1 MNWPVRSRRD
11 LWRLP
16 AALAAGIALSFAFAP
31 YSLWPLALLSP
42 ALMMFLWQD
51 ASPRQATLLGFVFG
65 LGHFGSGTWW
75 LYISV
80 HDYGPAPI
88 WLTLLVLVSLIL
100 LMSAWYALLG
110 YLVGRW
116 LPQTRAL
123 RLLVGLP
130 ALWLLIEWARG
141 WVLSG
146 FPWLSLG
153 YSLEATPLAPLAPVI
168 GVYGLSAVLL
178 LGSGA
183 LVCLL
188 RGSSALRLAALAVLL
203 VPWPIAL
210 LLHRVAWTQPDGAPL
225 SVAVLQGD
233 VSQDVKWLQNNR
245 EPIRNLYRALNSQAL
260 GAKLIVWPE
269 SALTDLANSVP
280 DYLSDRYFEARQRG
294 SDLVLGLVRADADAD
309 KYYNSVLVL
318 GEDPKWYDK
327 RHLVPFAEYFPVP
340 AFVRRWLRLMSLP
353 YDNFTAGAENQGA
366 YPVAGTR
373 IALTICYED
382 AFGSAQL
389 AALDQARVLVNVTN
403 DGWFGHSAA
412 RYQHFQISRMRALE
426 VGRPLVRAAN
436 DGVSALVDADGS
448 VIKSAPEYRPA
459 VLTGTVQPRSG
470 LTPYARSGNWPV
482 LIWAWCC
489 AALAVGAALK
499 RGRHASKLGNLGTI
513 R

>member
-1 MNWPVRSRRD
+1 MNWPARPEHR
-11 LWRLP
+11 LWQLL
-16 AALAAGIALSFAFAP
+16 AALVAGALLSFAFAP
-31 YSLWPLALLSP
+31 YSVWPLALLLP

-51 ASPRQATLLGFVFG
+51 TSARQATLLGFVFG
-65 LGHFGSGTWW
+65 VGHFGAGTWW

-88 WLTLLVLVSLIL
+88 WLTLLVLLSLIL
-100 LMSAWYALLG
+100 LMSCWYALLG
-110 YLVGRW
+110 FVVARF
-116 LPQTRAL
+116 LPASGAL
-123 RLLVGLP
+123 RLLVGMP
-130 ALWLLIEWARG
+130 ALWLLVEWARG
-141 WVLSG
+141 WVISG

-153 YSLEATPLAPLAPVI
+153 YSLDATPLAPIAPVL

-183 LVCLL
+183 LVALL
-188 RGSSALRLAALAVLL
+188 RGSTALRIASLVVLVL
-203 VPWPIAL
+203 PWPVAL
-210 LLHRVAWTQPDGAPL
+210 LLHRVHWTTPAGAPL
-225 SVAVLQGD
+225 TVAVLQGA
-233 VSQDVKWLQNNR
+233 VSQDIKWLQENH
-245 EPIRNLYRALNSQAL
+245 EPIRNLYRGLNSQAL

-280 DYLSDRYFEARQRG
+280 DYLSDRYFEARNRG
-294 SDLVLGLVRADADAD
+294 SDLVLGLVRADERGE

-318 GEDPKWYDK
+318 GEDPRWYDK

-340 AFVRRWLRLMSLP
+340 SFVRSWLRLMSLP
-353 YDNFTAGAENQGA
+353 YDNFTAGTDNQGA
-366 YPVAGTR
+366 YSVGGTS

-426 VGRPLVRAAN
+426 VGRPLLRAAN
-436 DGVSALVDADGS
+436 DGVSALVDADGT
-448 VIKSAPEYRPA
+448 IIAQAPEYRPA
-459 VLTGTVQPRSG
+459 VLSGTVQPRSG
-470 LTPYARSGNWPV
+470 LTPYARLGNWPV
-482 LIWAWCC
+482 LIWAWLST
-489 AALAVGAALK
+489 ALAVGRGLK
-499 RGRHASKLGNLGTI
+499 RARRASRLSTLGMI